1 MTGSGDP
8 ADGRTADDAVV
19 AGSDSAATDRP
30 PADRS
35 PAEQSAAEKSAAEKP
50 EADGTSGKRSVLAGS
65 VDWQLAARTGSAVVP
80 SGPRTTRYSAEQVVA
95 ELSEASVRAEGPV
108 REVSL
113 LADELPI
120 PQATI
125 VDRRGWIRAAA
136 ESMSELTGSG
146 ADAERGRF
154 AGKPAGVQ
162 AGAMLAFLSTAILGQ
177 YDPFSGPDGT
187 LLLVAPNIM
196 AVERALGVVPSDF
209 RLWVCLH
216 EVTHRVQFSSAP
228 WLADYMKQNVDT
240 LGAVGD
246 ESLNEVLTRLLEE
259 VRRRRENGVGDDPA
273 DRGVLGLLRAT
284 QPPPQREALD
294 RLLMLGTLL
303 EGHADHVMD
312 AVGPAVVPTVAQIR
326 AAFDQRRRRPAN
338 PIQRLLRALLGVDAK
353 VAQYVRGKAFVDEVV
368 GKVGMQRF
376 NTVWT
381 DADTLPRP
389 DEITTPQR
397 WIDRVLV

>member
-8 ADGRTADDAVV
+8 ADGRTADDAAV
-19 AGSDSAATDRP
+19 AGREPVEVATNSAA
-30 PADRS
+30 
-35 PAEQSAAEKSAAEKP
+35 
-50 EADGTSGKRSVLAGS
+50 KRSVLAGS
-65 VDWQLAARTGSAVVP
+65 VDWQLAARAGSAVVP
-80 SGPRTTRYSAEQVVA
+80 SGPRTTRYSAEQVVQ

-113 LADELPI
+113 LLDDQPV

-136 ESMSELTGSG
+136 ESMSELTGS
-146 ADAERGRF
+146 AEDERGRF

-196 AVERALGVVPSDF
+196 AVERALGVSPSDF

-228 WLADYMKQNVDT
+228 WLGDYMKRNVDT

-246 ESLNEVLTRLLEE
+246 ESVNEVLTRLMEE
-259 VRRRRENGVGDDPA
+259 LRRRRDNGVSDDPA
-273 DRGVLGLLRAT
+273 DRGILGLLRAT

-312 AVGPAVVPTVAQIR
+312 AVGPAVIPTVAQIR
-326 AAFDQRRRRPAN
+326 EAFDQRRRRPAN
-338 PIQRLLRALLGVDAK
+338 PVQRLLRALLGVDAK
-353 VAQYVRGKAFVDEVV
+353 VAQYVRGKAFVDDVV

-389 DEITTPQR
+389 DEISTPQR
-397 WIDRVLV
+397 WIDRVLG

>member
-1 MTGSGDP
+1 MTGIDDESASAEHTP
-8 ADGRTADDAVV
+8 A
-19 AGSDSAATDRP
+19 
-30 PADRS
+30 
-35 PAEQSAAEKSAAEKP
+35 
-50 EADGTSGKRSVLAGS
+50 KRSVLAGS

-80 SGPRTTRYSAEQVVA
+80 SGPRTTRYSAEQVVR
-95 ELSEASVRAEGPV
+95 ELAEASVRAEGPV

-113 LADELPI
+113 LADDRPV
-120 PQATI
+120 PAATI
-125 VDRRGWIRAAA
+125 VDRPGWIRAAA
-136 ESMSELTGSG
+136 ASMSELTGST
-146 ADAERGRF
+146 DDERGRF
-154 AGKPAGVQ
+154 TGKPAGVQ

-177 YDPFSGPDGT
+177 YDPFTGPDGT

-196 AVERALGVVPSDF
+196 GVERALGVSPSDF

-228 WLADYMKQNVDT
+228 WLADYMKSNVDT

-246 ESLNEVLTRLLEE
+246 EPFNEVMTRLLEE
-259 VRRRRENGVGDDPA
+259 VRRRRGSGADEAGDDPA

-284 QPPPQREALD
+284 QPPQQRAALD

-312 AVGPAVVPTVAQIR
+312 AVGPAVIPTVSQIR
-326 AAFDQRRRRPAN
+326 EAFDQRRRRPAN

-368 GKVGMQRF
+368 DKVGMQRF

-381 DADTLPRP
+381 DADTLPRT
-389 DEITTPQR
+389 DEIGTPQR
-397 WIDRVLV
+397 WIDRVLG